1 MNQKVG
7 DKFQQETKYSRNSL
21 SNGFEWVNSPELYKT
36 YPNCKKIK
44 LDKPNISTKKSLNEV
59 LIKRKSIRNFSKKPI
74 NIQELSYLLWASS
87 GIQRNENGYDYRT
100 APSAGALYPIETYLV
115 INNVEDLPQGV
126 YHYLIKDHALEELKL
141 GDFSYEISKA
151 ALDQEMC
158 ATASIVFV
166 WTAIFARSKCK
177 YGQRAYRYIYL
188 DAGHIAQNLVLASTS
203 LNLGSCPI
211 AALYDEEV
219 NKIICVDGVEES
231 VIYICAL
238 GNILKDSDYI

>member
-7 DKFQQETKYSRNSL
+7 DKFQQETKYSRDSFGND
-21 SNGFEWVNSPELYKT
+21 FDWIKPPDLYKI

-44 LDKPNISTKKSLNEV
+44 LNTPNISTKNFFNEI
-59 LIKRKSIRNFSKKPI
+59 LLKRKSTRVFSEKPLH
-74 NIQELSYLLWASS
+74 IQELSYLLWAST
-87 GIQRNENGYDYRT
+87 GIQRKEFGYEFRT

-115 INNVEDLPQGV
+115 INNIENISQGV

-141 GDFSYEISKA
+141 GDLSIETAKA
-151 ALDQEMC
+151 ALDQNMC
-158 ATASIVFV
+158 ATAGVIFI
-166 WTAIFARSKCK
+166 WTAIFNRSKYK

-211 AALYDEEV
+211 AALYDDEV
-219 NKIICVDGVEES
+219 NNIVGVDGIKES
-231 VIYICAL
+231 VIYMSAVGKI
-238 GNILKDSDYI
+238 